1 MKNLLGVL
9 VLVSFFSCGEKVEE
23 QKTVEK
29 LRLIEQLEDPIESVD
44 EAFEFVDL
52 IAFSTPDSIKLVS
65 VSKLEIYNS
74 NYVIFDKSSTK
85 VYMFDKNGDFVR
97 AFGQKGEGP
106 EEYQSIRSFAI
117 SRGSIYIMSDAE
129 RSLVTYDLET
139 GEFQEKININLF
151 GDQVE
156 AVSDDEFLVYTN
168 HNTSIDTMNIFRLN
182 REGTILQSY
191 FGYND
196 NLQNMIITIS
206 GFLTKSSDH
215 VYFSKP
221 YDEMIYV
228 YDNESK
234 DFLVKYESGL
244 LSKYIIEN
252 KGDFSKV
259 ASPEVMMDRSRGES
273 FNGFMYLE
281 NENHMVFNF
290 VKSAGIKNGIY
301 DKKSKE
307 MTTFAQSAKNIFFR
321 LFDFPIYLSEDDLI
335 YIPVYGEKLSNPDFF
350 INSDE
355 STFERSFVEKKDSFN
370 QESWYYL
377 LIAKVL

>member
-1 MKNLLGVL
+1 MALISL
-9 VLVSFFSCGEKVEE
+9 FSCGEKVEE

-29 LRLIEQLEDPIESVD
+29 LGLIEKLEDPIETVD

-97 AFGQKGEGP
+97 GFGQMGEGP
-106 EEYQSIRSFAI
+106 EEYQSLRDFAI
-117 SRGSIYIMSDAE
+117 SNGSIYLMSNSD
-129 RSLVTYDLET
+129 RSLVAYDLET

-151 GDQVE
+151 GDQIE

-182 REGTILQSY
+182 RKGAILQSY
-191 FGYND
+191 FGYNEQ
-196 NLQNMIITIS
+196 LENMIITIS
-206 GFLTKSSDH
+206 GFLAKSSDQ

-221 YDEMIYV
+221 YDELIYV

-234 DFLVKYESGL
+234 DFRIKYETGL
-244 LSKYIIEN
+244 LSKYILEN

-273 FNGFMYLE
+273 FNGFMFLE
-281 NENHMVFNF
+281 NDNYMVFNF
-290 VKSAGIKNGIY
+290 VKSPRILNGIY
-301 DKKSKE
+301 DRNSKD
-307 MTTFAQSAKNIFFR
+307 MTTYAQSAKNPFFK

-335 YIPVYGEKLSNPDFF
+335 YFPVYGEKLADPDYF
-350 INSDE
+350 INS
-355 STFERSFVEKKDSFN
+355 SKSSFEQSFVEKKDSFQ

>member
-1 MKNLLGVL
+1 MKKYLGVL
-9 VLVSFFSCGEKVEE
+9 VLVSLFSCGERVEE

-29 LRLIEQLEDPIESVD
+29 LGLIEKLDDPIESVD

-52 IAFSTPDSIKLVS
+52 IDFSTPDSIKLVS
-65 VSKLEIYNS
+65 ITKLELYNS

-97 AFGQKGEGP
+97 TFGQKGEGP
-106 EEYQSIRSFAI
+106 EEYQSIRDFAI
-117 SRGSIYIMSDAE
+117 SNGSIYMMSDAE
-129 RSLVTYDLET
+129 RSLVAYDIET
-139 GEFQEKININLF
+139 GEFQEKIHINLF
-151 GDQVE
+151 GDQIE
-156 AVSDDEFLVYTN
+156 SVSDDEFLVYTN

-182 REGTILQSY
+182 RQGNILQSY

-196 NLQNMIITIS
+196 NLQNMIIPMS
-206 GFLTKSSDH
+206 GFLAKSSDQ

-221 YDEMIYV
+221 YDELIYV
-228 YDNESK
+228 YDNASK
-234 DFLVKYESGL
+234 DFRIKYESGL
-244 LSKYIIEN
+244 LSNYIIEN

-259 ASPEVMMDRSRGES
+259 ASPEVMMDKSRGES

-281 NENHMVFNF
+281 NDNHIVFNF

-307 MTTFAQSAKNIFFR
+307 MTTFALSSKNPFFK
-321 LFDFPIYLSEDDLI
+321 LFDTALHLSEDDLI
-335 YIPVYGEKLSNPDFF
+335 YIPVYGEKLADPDYF
-350 INSDE
+350 INSGE
-355 STFERSFVEKKDSFN
+355 SSFEQSFVEKKDSF
-370 QESWYYL
+370 QHESWYYL